1 MAAAIAL
8 AAWMPAQ
15 AQEAATEAT
24 ATEAEAVD
32 DGLLSAEEL
41 DTLMAPVALFPDTL
55 LTQVMMATTYP
66 LDVVKADRFLAK
78 SPDLS
83 DADRAKAVEAEDWD
97 PSVKAL
103 AAGFPDLIT
112 RMAEHVDWTE
122 QAGEAVLAQTEDV
135 LDAVQRLRAEADANG
150 YLGSNDA
157 QTVTVTN
164 EIYTIAPANPEVVYV
179 PTYNPQTVYTTPA
192 PTVPY
197 YVSEGDD
204 WGDALATGAI
214 IFGSAILLD
223 EIFDDNDDWNDYW
236 GGSRPIDWDDG
247 DFHARPGIDID
258 GDVNIDRGDI
268 NIDNDRITNIDR
280 DNINVDRDKVKID
293 GARPGSADRDQ
304 LDKMRDKGF
313 KPADADRDAARA
325 KIETR
330 KARGEGVATMP
341 TPRPKGD
348 AAANR
353 PKVNKPATAD
363 RPKVNKPAAAKPS
376 ANRPKADKART
387 AQKPANVSRPA
398 TARKPS
404 ASRPSPKQGSF
415 NKSGGSRASAA
426 SSRGR
431 QSGGGRRR

>member
-1 MAAAIAL
+1 MTLRRTAGLLATAL
-8 AAWMPAQ
+8 ALLAWMPAQ
-15 AQEAATEAT
+15 AQEEADS
-24 ATEAEAVD
+24 AAEAAEALD
-32 DGLLSAEEL
+32 EGLLTPEEL

-66 LDVVKADRFLAK
+66 LDVVKADRFLANNAE
-78 SPDLS
+78 LS
-83 DADRAKAVEAEDWD
+83 DADRAKAVEDQAWD

-122 QAGEAVLAQTEDV
+122 QAGQAVLVQTEDV

-164 EIYTIAPANPEVVYV
+164 EIYTIAPTNPEVVYV
-179 PTYNPQTVYTTPA
+179 PTYDAQTVYTTPA

-197 YVSEGDD
+197 YVEDDDD

-223 EIFDDNDDWNDYW
+223 EIFDDNDWNDYW
-236 GGSRPIDWDDG
+236 GGSRPIDWNDG

-268 NIDNDRITNIDR
+268 TIDRDRITNIDR
-280 DNINVDRDKVKID
+280 DTIRIDGDRPGSVDRD
-293 GARPGSADRDQ
+293 Q
-304 LDKMRDKGF
+304 MDKMRDKGF
-313 KPADADRDAARA
+313 TPAQADRDAALA
-325 KIETR
+325 KIESR
-330 KARGEGVATMP
+330 KARGEGVATLP
-341 TPRPKGD
+341 APGARRD
-348 AAANR
+348 AVPSLAGGGNKALGAER
-353 PKVNKPATAD
+353 PKVNKPTA
-363 RPKVNKPAAAKPS
+363 RAPSASKPS
-376 ANRPKADKART
+376 AASR
-387 AQKPANVSRPA
+387 PANVSRPSTPKRA
-398 TARKPS
+398 TASKP
-404 ASRPSPKQGSF
+404 APKQGSF
-415 NKSGGSRASAA
+415 NKSGGSRAKAA

-431 QSGGGRRR
+431 QSGGGGRRR